1 MLKSAV
7 LVLLFCWF
15 STISLKAQVIV
26 FSENFQTGMPS
37 NFTIVDND
45 GNMPAFNVQEFT
57 SAWITTLDP
66 ENGLDTI
73 AASTSFFSPQDTAN
87 RWLITPPIST
97 GAFGNYFSW
106 EAKSHDASYPDDY
119 LVLISNTNN
128 QIESFTDTIGFVIQ
142 ENFEWTYREVDLS
155 EQGYDNQTVYI
166 AFVNVTYD
174 GFKLYIDD
182 LEMRSEDVTGVF
194 DVNKSDFVLYPNPAN
209 DIITISSDL
218 DIESIEILTSAG
230 QIVLSSNTKSVDV
243 NNLTPGIYYARV
255 SSSEAISVIKF
266 IKK

>member
-1 MLKSAV
+1 MFKSV
-7 LVLLFCWF
+7 ILVLLFCWCSSF
-15 STISLKAQVIV
+15 TSNAQVIV
-26 FSENFQTGMPS
+26 YTENFQTGMPA

-66 ENGLDTI
+66 NNGLDTV
-73 AASTSFFSPQDTAN
+73 AASTSFFSPQDTAS

-119 LVLISNTNN
+119 LVLISTTTN
-128 QIESFTDTIGFVIQ
+128 QIASFTDTIGYIIQ
-142 ENFEWTYREVDLS
+142 ENFEWTHREVNLTQ
-155 EQGYDNQTVYI
+155 QGYDNQTVYI

-182 LEMRSEDVTGVF
+182 LEMRSQDVTGLSIVDPSEF
-194 DVNKSDFVLYPNPAN
+194 MLYPNPAN
-209 DIITISSDL
+209 DIISISSDL
-218 DIESIEILTSAG
+218 VIESIEILTSSG
-230 QIVLSSNTKSVDV
+230 QIVLSSNTNSVDV
-243 NNLTPGIYYARV
+243 NSLTAGIYYAKV
-255 SSSEAISVIKF
+255 SSSDATSVIKF

>member
-1 MLKSAV
+1 MLKSTV

-15 STISLKAQVIV
+15 STNALKAQVIV
-26 FSENFQTGMPS
+26 FSENFQTGMSS

-155 EQGYDNQTVYI
+155 DQGYDNQTVYI

-182 LEMRSEDVTGVF
+182 LEMRSEDVTGAF

-218 DIESIEILTSAG
+218 DIESIEILTSSG
-230 QIVLSSNTKSVDV
+230 QVVLSSNTNSVDV
-243 NNLTPGIYYARV
+243 NSLTTGIYYAKV

>member
-1 MLKSAV
+1 MLKIAA
-7 LVLLFCWF
+7 LVLLFCWC
-15 STISLKAQVIV
+15 STFTTNAQVIV
-26 FSENFQTGMPS
+26 YTENFQTGMPA
-37 NFTIVDND
+37 NVTLVDND

-66 ENGLDTI
+66 ANGLDTV
-73 AASTSFFSPQDTAN
+73 AASTSFFSPQDTAS
-87 RWLITPPIST
+87 RWLITPPITT

-106 EAKSHDASYPDDY
+106 ESKSHDASYPDDY
-119 LVLISNTNN
+119 LVLISTTNN
-128 QIESFTDTIGFVIQ
+128 QIESFTDTIGFIIQ

-155 EQGYDNQTVYI
+155 EQGYDNQMVYI

-182 LEMRSEDVTGVF
+182 LEMRSQDVTEITTHK
-194 DVNKSDFVLYPNPAN
+194 KSNVVLYPNPAN

-218 DIESIEILTSAG
+218 DIESIEILTSTG

-243 NNLTPGIYYARV
+243 NSLNAGVYYAKV
-255 SSSEAISVIKF
+255 SSSDATSVIKF

>member
-7 LVLLFCWF
+7 LLLLFCWC
-15 STISLKAQVIV
+15 STFTTNAQVIV
-26 FSENFQTGMPS
+26 YSENFQSGMPT
-37 NFTIVDND
+37 NVTLVDND

-66 ENGLDTI
+66 ENALDTI
-73 AASTSFFSPQDTAN
+73 AASTSFFLPQDTAH

-119 LVLISNTNN
+119 LVLISSTNN
-128 QIESFTDTIGFVIQ
+128 QIESFTDTIGYVIQ

-182 LEMRSEDVTGVF
+182 LEMRSEDVTGISGI
-194 DVNKSDFVLYPNPAN
+194 NSSDFVLYPNPAN

-218 DIESIEILTSAG
+218 EIESIEILTSAG
-230 QIVLSSNTKSVDV
+230 QIVLSSNTKSIDV
-243 NNLTPGIYYARV
+243 NSLTAGIYYAKV
-255 SSSEAISVIKF
+255 SSSDASSVIKF